1 MWSNKGLL
9 GKEATLYFL
18 DKNATVLWST
28 TIIFPK
34 ELKVPEVNTGK
45 EEIVP
50 PCPNDMAPTSAP
62 VEGVEIGV
70 APGRK

>member
-1 MWSNKGLL
+1 MVKQGLTWQ
-9 GKEATLYFL
+9 GSY
-18 DKNATVLWST
+18 
-28 TIIFPK
+28 IIFPK